1 MLFIIIIK
9 GLVYCFLFSVKK
21 QKKISILREPTDFAS
36 LTPYDPSLLR
46 EPTDFTSLT
55 PYDPSLLREPTVSF
69 KI

>member
-1 MLFIIIIK
+1 MRK
-9 GLVYCFLFSVKK
+9 GV
-21 QKKISILREPTDFAS
+21 
-36 LTPYDPSLLR
+36 R